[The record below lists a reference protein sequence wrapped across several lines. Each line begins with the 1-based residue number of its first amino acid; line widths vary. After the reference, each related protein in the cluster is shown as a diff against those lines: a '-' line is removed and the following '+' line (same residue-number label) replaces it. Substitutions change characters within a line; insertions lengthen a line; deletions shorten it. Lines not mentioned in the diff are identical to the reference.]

1 MAVFFVAIWG
11 AYLIRSMLLWVLGM
25 ITFWTTRVSAIYDTY
40 FTAELLLSGRLVPLA
55 LLPAWATGLADVLPF
70 KYTFGY
76 PIEVLAGSLS
86 TRELFVGLGFQAVWI
101 GIGTVLVAVVW
112 RVGVRRFGA
121 VGARV
126 TLPLRLAGTF
136 LRVGI
141 LNELQYRVNFAFS
154 LVQSVISV
162 GTSIAV
168 LALVFGNTDSLHGW
182 SAGELLVVMGVYV
195 LVGGLIK
202 MIVQPNMQQLME
214 DVQQGTLDFV
224 LTKPADG
231 QLLVSV
237 RRVQLWQGVDI
248 LVGGVLI
255 VIATVRLP
263 GTVSALD
270 VLAFVLSLPL
280 GAVAIYCFWLLLT
293 TVAFWVTRLDPIVEL
308 FDGMY
313 QAGRWPVSVYPGW
326 LRVGFTILVPLAFAV
341 TVPGVRPGRARLRL
355 AAARL
360 GRLHRALALLT
371 RWVWRPALRRYS
383 GASS

>member
-1 MAVFFVAIWG
+1 M
-11 AYLIRSMLLWVLGM
+11 RS
-25 ITFWTTRVSAIYDTY
+25 
-40 FTAELLLSGRLVPLA
+40 
-55 LLPAWATGLADVLPF
+55 
-70 KYTFGY
+70 
-76 PIEVLAGSLS
+76 
-86 TRELFVGLGFQAVWI
+86 
-101 GIGTVLVAVVW
+101 
-112 RVGVRRFGA
+112 
-121 VGARV
+121 
-126 TLPLRLAGTF
+126 LRLAGTF
-136 LRVGI
+136 LRIGI
-141 LNELQYRVNFAFS
+141 MNELQYRVNFAFS
-154 LVQSVISV
+154 LVQSLISV

-182 SAGELLVVMGVYV
+182 TAGELLVVMGVYV

-224 LTKPADG
+224 LTKPADV

-255 VIATVRLP
+255 VIATARLP

-270 VLAFVLSLPL
+270 VLAFLLALAL
-280 GAVAIYCFWLLLT
+280 GSVAIYCFWLLLS

-313 QAGRWPVSVYPGW
+313 QAGRWPVSIYPGW
-326 LRVGFTILVPLAFAV
+326 LRVGFTILVPLAFAI
-341 TVPGVRPGRARLRL
+341 TVPASALTDHSSVWLVAGSIAFTVAL
-355 AAARL
+355 AAV
-360 GRLHRALALLT
+360 T
-371 RWVWRPALRRYS
+371 RWSWRHALRRYS

>member
-1 MAVFFVAIWG
+1 VN
-11 AYLIRSMLLWVLGM
+11 S
-25 ITFWTTRVSAIYDTY
+25 
-40 FTAELLLSGRLVPLA
+40 
-55 LLPAWATGLADVLPF
+55 
-70 KYTFGY
+70 
-76 PIEVLAGSLS
+76 
-86 TRELFVGLGFQAVWI
+86 
-101 GIGTVLVAVVW
+101 
-112 RVGVRRFGA
+112 
-121 VGARV
+121 
-126 TLPLRLAGTF
+126 LRLAGTF

-154 LVQSVISV
+154 LVQSLMSV
-162 GTSIAV
+162 GTSLAV
-168 LALVFGNTDSLHGW
+168 LALVFGNTSSLRGW
-182 SAGELLVVMGVYV
+182 TAAELLVVMGVYV

-248 LVGGVLI
+248 LVGGALI
-255 VIATVRLP
+255 VVATVRLP
-263 GTVSALD
+263 GAVSAFD
-270 VLAFVLSLPL
+270 VAAFAVSLLL

-293 TVAFWVTRLDPIVEL
+293 TLSFWVTRMDPIVEL

-326 LRVGFTILVPLAFAV
+326 LRIGFTVLVPLAFAV
-341 TVPGVRPGRARLRL
+341 TVPASALTGRATALLLLGSVAFTVAL
-355 AAARL
+355 AA
-360 GRLHRALALLT
+360 LT
-371 RWVWRPALRRYS
+371 RWAWRLALRRYS

>member
-1 MAVFFVAIWG
+1 
-11 AYLIRSMLLWVLGM
+11 LRS
-25 ITFWTTRVSAIYDTY
+25 
-40 FTAELLLSGRLVPLA
+40 
-55 LLPAWATGLADVLPF
+55 
-70 KYTFGY
+70 
-76 PIEVLAGSLS
+76 
-86 TRELFVGLGFQAVWI
+86 
-101 GIGTVLVAVVW
+101 
-112 RVGVRRFGA
+112 
-121 VGARV
+121 
-126 TLPLRLAGTF
+126 LRLAGTF

-141 LNELQYRVNFAFS
+141 MNELQYRVNFAFS
-154 LVQSVISV
+154 LVQSLISV

-182 SAGELLVVMGVYV
+182 TAGQLLVVMGVYV

-248 LVGGVLI
+248 LVGAVLI
-255 VIATVRLP
+255 VVATARLP
-263 GTVSALD
+263 GTVTAAE
-270 VLAFVLSLPL
+270 VLAFGLTLAL
-280 GAVAIYCFWLLLT
+280 GSVAIYCFWLLLT
-293 TVAFWVTRLDPIVEL
+293 SVAFWVTRLDPIVEL

-313 QAGRWPVSVYPGW
+313 QAGRWPVSIYPGW

-341 TVPGVRPGRARLRL
+341 TVPAS
-355 AAARL
+355 
-360 GRLHRALALLT
+360 ALAGHASGWLVVGSVGFTVALTAVT
-371 RWVWRPALRRYS
+371 RWNWRLALRRYS

>member
-1 MAVFFVAIWG
+1 M
-11 AYLIRSMLLWVLGM
+11 RS
-25 ITFWTTRVSAIYDTY
+25 
-40 FTAELLLSGRLVPLA
+40 
-55 LLPAWATGLADVLPF
+55 
-70 KYTFGY
+70 
-76 PIEVLAGSLS
+76 
-86 TRELFVGLGFQAVWI
+86 
-101 GIGTVLVAVVW
+101 
-112 RVGVRRFGA
+112 
-121 VGARV
+121 
-126 TLPLRLAGTF
+126 LRLAGTF

-141 LNELQYRVNFAFS
+141 MNELQYRVNFVFS
-154 LVQSVISV
+154 LVQSLISV

-182 SAGELLVVMGVYV
+182 TAGELLVVMGVYV

-237 RRVQLWQGVDI
+237 RRVQFWQGIDI

-255 VIATVRLP
+255 VIATARLP

-270 VLAFVLSLPL
+270 VLAFALALVLGS
-280 GAVAIYCFWLLLT
+280 VAIYCFWLLLS
-293 TVAFWVTRLDPIVEL
+293 TVAFWVTRLDPIIEL

-326 LRVGFTILVPLAFAV
+326 LRIGFTVLVPLAFAV
-341 TVPGVRPGRARLRL
+341 TVPASAL
-355 AAARL
+355 AGHGSGWLVL
-360 GRLHRALALLT
+360 GSVVFTAILALLT
-371 RWVWRPALRRYS
+371 RRVWTTALHRYS

>member
-1 MAVFFVAIWG
+1 M
-11 AYLIRSMLLWVLGM
+11 
-25 ITFWTTRVSAIYDTY
+25 SA
-40 FTAELLLSGRLVPLA
+40 
-55 LLPAWATGLADVLPF
+55 
-70 KYTFGY
+70 
-76 PIEVLAGSLS
+76 
-86 TRELFVGLGFQAVWI
+86 
-101 GIGTVLVAVVW
+101 
-112 RVGVRRFGA
+112 
-121 VGARV
+121 
-126 TLPLRLAGTF
+126 LRLAGTF

-141 LNELQYRVNFAFS
+141 MNELQYRVNFAFS

-168 LALVFGNTDSLHGW
+168 LALVFGNTDSLEGW
-182 SAGELLVVMGVYV
+182 TAGELLVVMGVYV

-202 MIVQPNMQQLME
+202 MVVQPNMQQLME

-237 RRVQLWQGVDI
+237 RRVQLWQGVDVV
-248 LVGGVLI
+248 VGGVLI

-263 GTVSALD
+263 GSVSVLD
-270 VLAFVLSLPL
+270 VLAFGLALAL
-280 GAVAIYCFWLLLT
+280 GSVAIYCFWLLLT

-341 TVPGVRPGRARLRL
+341 TVPASALTGHSSGWLIAGSIAFTAAL
-355 AAARL
+355 AA
-360 GRLHRALALLT
+360 LT
-371 RWVWRPALRRYS
+371 RWTWRLALRRYS